1 MNLKKIITFDK
12 SIALKLPDTI
22 EGCHE
27 LIKQLLVVV
36 EGLQREVQ
44 DLKDRLNKNSR
55 NSHRPPSTDGLRKPA
70 LPAKKGGKRGGQSGH
85 KGKTLKMVA
94 HPDEVIK
101 LKPTVC
107 AACQQQL
114 GGQTDL
120 VLENK
125 RQVFELP
132 PTRLHVLEYQR
143 YGCTCGHCGHVNKA
157 DFPSGVA
164 APVQYGPA

>member
-70 LPAKKGGKRGGQSGH
+70 LPAKKGGKRGGQSG
-85 KGKTLKMVA
+85 LKA
-94 HPDEVIK
+94 
-101 LKPTVC
+101 
-107 AACQQQL
+107 
-114 GGQTDL
+114 
-120 VLENK
+120 
-125 RQVFELP
+125 R
-132 PTRLHVLEYQR
+132 R
-143 YGCTCGHCGHVNKA
+143 
-157 DFPSGVA
+157 
-164 APVQYGPA
+164 